1 MKHFSF
7 YKIIKEIDLFGKEP
21 DIYYKGKQR
30 KTSWMGRILS
40 WIYICFYIFFF
51 IYKLVRMFKRLDVSF
66 SETNGSTGGLP
77 FIHLNKENFIFGLS
91 VVNEYMQPLF
101 DETIYSVVGNI
112 KGVETINGQK
122 KAIDIPITFDKCDI
136 NDFGKNFQRFTNV
149 IELSKYYCPKNFEA
163 NFEGYNSAEN
173 FTSIIIT
180 LKKCVNKTKNG
191 EQCKN
196 DTEIEN
202 AINRKTMHVFFED
215 FDLTPFDYE
224 RPVKEKL
231 TLNTCP
237 IRMDEFQTFVGYFQL
252 VNIETENNLFGF
264 EAFSD
269 IKSEK
274 YIIYHSTLIMNYEM
288 MPGQAEV
295 STYNILLKENTL
307 NNLRT
312 YTQFIDVLGDVGG
325 LMEVIESIFGVIA
338 TLVADILYDKTMVNN
353 LFTFDLNNYSI
364 KIKNKPNFNNNNIFN
379 EIKTSYLNKEVKKEN
394 SKNQYEEKEIN
405 ISKNTSRRTIA
416 NKKQKFNFKKYY
428 FQDINNNNI
437 YNIGNS
443 EKSTSNSKNIS
454 SIKMLKKNFIYNSN
468 KEISEDAKVYNYES
482 PAEEKVIEQ
491 RKIINKI
498 NTNLLCIYFCFC
510 FVRKRENFG
519 NALLDEAMNIIT
531 EKLDIYNMFR
541 NFYYIDELKKKSN
554 YEYKYFEMSDECKS
568 NLKKV
573 SNKIMDNIYH
583 L

>member
-1 MKHFSF
+1 
-7 YKIIKEIDLFGKEP
+7 
-21 DIYYKGKQR
+21 
-30 KTSWMGRILS
+30 
-40 WIYICFYIFFF
+40 
-51 IYKLVRMFKRLDVSF
+51 
-66 SETNGSTGGLP
+66 
-77 FIHLNKENFIFGLS
+77 
-91 VVNEYMQPLF
+91 
-101 DETIYSVVGNI
+101 
-112 KGVETINGQK
+112 
-122 KAIDIPITFDKCDI
+122 
-136 NDFGKNFQRFTNV
+136 
-149 IELSKYYCPKNFEA
+149 
-163 NFEGYNSAEN
+163 
-173 FTSIIIT
+173 
-180 LKKCVNKTKNG
+180 
-191 EQCKN
+191 
-196 DTEIEN
+196 
-202 AINRKTMHVFFED
+202 
-215 FDLTPFDYE
+215 
-224 RPVKEKL
+224 
-231 TLNTCP
+231 
-237 IRMDEFQTFVGYFQL
+237 
-252 VNIETENNLFGF
+252 
-264 EAFSD
+264 
-269 IKSEK
+269 
-274 YIIYHSTLIMNYEM
+274 
-288 MPGQAEV
+288 
-295 STYNILLKENTL
+295 
-307 NNLRT
+307 
-312 YTQFIDVLGDVGG
+312 
-325 LMEVIESIFGVIA
+325 MEVIESIFGVIA

-443 EKSTSNSKNIS
+443 EKSTNNSKNIS

>member
-1 MKHFSF
+1 
-7 YKIIKEIDLFGKEP
+7 
-21 DIYYKGKQR
+21 
-30 KTSWMGRILS
+30 
-40 WIYICFYIFFF
+40 
-51 IYKLVRMFKRLDVSF
+51 
-66 SETNGSTGGLP
+66 
-77 FIHLNKENFIFGLS
+77 
-91 VVNEYMQPLF
+91 
-101 DETIYSVVGNI
+101 
-112 KGVETINGQK
+112 
-122 KAIDIPITFDKCDI
+122 
-136 NDFGKNFQRFTNV
+136 
-149 IELSKYYCPKNFEA
+149 
-163 NFEGYNSAEN
+163 
-173 FTSIIIT
+173 
-180 LKKCVNKTKNG
+180 
-191 EQCKN
+191 
-196 DTEIEN
+196 
-202 AINRKTMHVFFED
+202 MHVFFED

-541 NFYYIDELKKKSN
+541 NFYFIDELKKKSN
-554 YEYKYFEMSDECKS
+554 YEYKDFEMSDECKS
-568 NLKKV
+568 KLKKV
-573 SNKIMDNIYH
+573 SNKIIDNIYH

>member
-1 MKHFSF
+1 M
-7 YKIIKEIDLFGKEP
+7 
-21 DIYYKGKQR
+21 
-30 KTSWMGRILS
+30 
-40 WIYICFYIFFF
+40 
-51 IYKLVRMFKRLDVSF
+51 
-66 SETNGSTGGLP
+66 
-77 FIHLNKENFIFGLS
+77 
-91 VVNEYMQPLF
+91 
-101 DETIYSVVGNI
+101 
-112 KGVETINGQK
+112 
-122 KAIDIPITFDKCDI
+122 
-136 NDFGKNFQRFTNV
+136 
-149 IELSKYYCPKNFEA
+149 
-163 NFEGYNSAEN
+163 
-173 FTSIIIT
+173 
-180 LKKCVNKTKNG
+180 KCVNNTG
-191 EQCKN
+191 IQCKN
-196 DTEIEN
+196 DTEIKN
-202 AINRKTMHVFFED
+202 AINRKNMHVFFED

-224 RPVKEKL
+224 KPVKEKL

-353 LFTFDLNNYSI
+353 LFTFDMNNYSI
-364 KIKNKPNFNNNNIFN
+364 KIKNKPNLNNNNIFH
-379 EIKTSYLNKEVKKEN
+379 EIKTSYLNNELKKEN

-468 KEISEDAKVYNYES
+468 KEISEDAKVYNFES
-482 PAEEKVIEQ
+482 PAEEKVIDQ

-541 NFYYIDELKKKSN
+541 NFYFIDELKKTSN
-554 YEYKYFEMSDECKS
+554 YEYKDFEMSDECKS
-568 NLKKV
+568 KLKKV
-573 SNKIMDNIYH
+573 SNKIIDNIYH

>member
-1 MKHFSF
+1 M
-7 YKIIKEIDLFGKEP
+7 
-21 DIYYKGKQR
+21 
-30 KTSWMGRILS
+30 
-40 WIYICFYIFFF
+40 
-51 IYKLVRMFKRLDVSF
+51 
-66 SETNGSTGGLP
+66 
-77 FIHLNKENFIFGLS
+77 
-91 VVNEYMQPLF
+91 
-101 DETIYSVVGNI
+101 
-112 KGVETINGQK
+112 
-122 KAIDIPITFDKCDI
+122 
-136 NDFGKNFQRFTNV
+136 
-149 IELSKYYCPKNFEA
+149 
-163 NFEGYNSAEN
+163 
-173 FTSIIIT
+173 
-180 LKKCVNKTKNG
+180 KCVNNTG
-191 EQCKN
+191 IQCKS
-196 DTEIEN
+196 DTEIKN

-237 IRMDEFQTFVGYFQL
+237 IRMDELQTFVGYFQL

-364 KIKNKPNFNNNNIFN
+364 KIKNKPNLNNNNIFH
-379 EIKTSYLNKEVKKEN
+379 EIKTSYLNNELKKEN

-482 PAEEKVIEQ
+482 PAEEKVIVQ

-541 NFYYIDELKKKSN
+541 NFYFIDELKKTSN
-554 YEYKYFEMSDECKS
+554 YEYKDFEMSDECKS
-568 NLKKV
+568 KLKKV
-573 SNKIMDNIYH
+573 SNKIIDNIYH

>member
-1 MKHFSF
+1 
-7 YKIIKEIDLFGKEP
+7 
-21 DIYYKGKQR
+21 
-30 KTSWMGRILS
+30 
-40 WIYICFYIFFF
+40 
-51 IYKLVRMFKRLDVSF
+51 
-66 SETNGSTGGLP
+66 
-77 FIHLNKENFIFGLS
+77 
-91 VVNEYMQPLF
+91 
-101 DETIYSVVGNI
+101 
-112 KGVETINGQK
+112 
-122 KAIDIPITFDKCDI
+122 
-136 NDFGKNFQRFTNV
+136 
-149 IELSKYYCPKNFEA
+149 
-163 NFEGYNSAEN
+163 
-173 FTSIIIT
+173 
-180 LKKCVNKTKNG
+180 
-191 EQCKN
+191 
-196 DTEIEN
+196 
-202 AINRKTMHVFFED
+202 MHVFFED

-224 RPVKEKL
+224 KPVKEKL

-274 YIIYHSTLIMNYEM
+274 YIIYHSTLIMNYEIR
-288 MPGQAEV
+288 PGQEEV

-353 LFTFDLNNYSI
+353 LFTFDMNNYSI
-364 KIKNKPNFNNNNIFN
+364 KIKNKPNLNNNNIFH
-379 EIKTSYLNKEVKKEN
+379 EIKTSYLNNELKKEK
-394 SKNQYEEKEIN
+394 SKNQIEEKEIN

-416 NKKQKFNFKKYY
+416 NKKEKFNFKKYY

-443 EKSTSNSKNIS
+443 EKSTNNSKNIS

-482 PAEEKVIEQ
+482 PVEEKVIDQ